1 MFIYIFKL
9 KILFLLYYI
18 KNILVWSSERE
29 REKMWCM
36 DKFKKLVYGCH
47 MLTIK
52 VAIGGKFWVELL
64 IIRIILVHG
73 QDFMFIIK
81 ELNHMFEFNELRLA
95 SHPSL
100 TFNKWWSSDN

>member
-1 MFIYIFKL
+1 M
-9 KILFLLYYI
+9 YYI
-18 KNILVWSSERE
+18 KNILVWFLEGERE
-29 REKMWCM
+29 KKMWCM

-47 MLTIK
+47 MLIIK

-81 ELNHMFEFNELRLA
+81 ELNHMFEFNELRLV
-95 SHPSL
+95 SHPSS
-100 TFNKWWSSDN
+100 TFFNK